1 VTIRGRLATSLAVL
15 LTVLLTGALT
25 SGPMSAAPAA
35 AEDNCFRPQED
46 QAAKPDM
53 WAQRRLGLSRIRP
66 LTTGKGVVVAVIDSG
81 IDVTRQHLAGQGKVI
96 AGRDVLG
103 APGGPSTRDCNG
115 HGTGVAAILAGRSV
129 GGLPFAGVAPDA
141 TLLSIRAVEKGAS
154 KETNRGSTAQLVA
167 ALAEAVAQHA
177 RVINIS
183 AGIQRDDPAL
193 RAAVRDTLA
202 HDIVIVASAGNDDQD
217 TTRKPEE
224 ARKPYYPAAYP
235 GVIAVAATDKVDQR
249 SDISHVGSYVDIA
262 APGEDVMTVAANGP
276 AVYVSVAG
284 TSYAAPFVAGTAAL
298 VRAYR
303 PRLTQ
308 AQVVSRLLATADVP
322 AVGRGTPELG
332 AGIVDPYAAVTAV
345 IPAER
350 AAGAVP
356 PSRVAAVSP
365 ATPPV
370 VDHRAR
376 DRALAGAGLA
386 GLLAVVVL
394 AVAALF
400 PRGRERRWRPGR
412 TPPPVGDRPRA

>member
-1 VTIRGRLATSLAVL
+1 MTIRGRLATSLAVL

-262 APGEDVMTVAANGP
+262 APGEDVMTVAANARLPP
-276 AVYVSVAG
+276 A
-284 TSYAAPFVAGTAAL
+284 
-298 VRAYR
+298 
-303 PRLTQ
+303 
-308 AQVVSRLLATADVP
+308 ADP
-322 AVGRGTPELG
+322 G
-332 AGIVDPYAAVTAV
+332 AGGQPAPGDRRRPGGRQRDPGARRRHRRPVCRRDRRHPGGEGGRRRTPVPRRRGQPGHAARRRPQGAGSCPGRRGAGR
-345 IPAER
+345 PAR
-350 AAGAVP
+350 RGGPGRSGAVP
-356 PSRVAAVSP
+356 P
-365 ATPPV
+365 
-370 VDHRAR
+370 
-376 DRALAGAGLA
+376 
-386 GLLAVVVL
+386 
-394 AVAALF
+394 
-400 PRGRERRWRPGR
+400 RPGA
-412 TPPPVGDRPRA
+412 PVAPRADASTGR